1 MNYANPF
8 SLSSHGSFLSPKETP
23 SILTSF
29 LSQNQ
34 SIRSAQSNPIKLS
47 FIQHPKNPKKT
58 DLASPRSKMVTLHE
72 DRKLKNTNFERIKYV
87 SEHSTTPYLCI
98 SKKHPQIRIP
108 ILPKLSPEPK
118 MEVQRMPYINIMTE
132 PTAAI
137 EEHSDEG
144 RSNGEKSMD
153 NNRSDNLLY
162 VSETSHNF
170 EDQLSTSKL
179 SLKSR
184 FKSAVQK
191 SFRSPPRKSLFNLLI
206 SHEFNTLQE
215 NERKSIQIKFEPG
228 NQVLATKLIYRK
240 KSKWRQQCIQTQE
253 IKRHSRF
260 INDEQFSISTKAFQR
275 KINLIHG
282 TNSRNLISIESFS
295 LLPKSSR
302 KSAISIVSKLQ
313 NNTLSGISDHT
324 IDKNEESEL
333 HRNSNKESKPVKFNI
348 TVTFQN
354 TDIAA
359 YQFNKPKYTYHHNEE
374 IQQLQSLSPKATP
387 KILPMTLQQSNN
399 HISLVSTKKLD
410 YNSTFVNLKTKR
422 LSRLSVQQGVTQEE
436 VQKIE
441 QQNEF
446 NKPGLFFRVYY
457 QNKLY
462 KLMQKSNYTKENL
475 VEIEQGFRPKFVSP
489 NTNTIMSNAYTMMST
504 TEQGIRQRKI
514 TNEQL
519 SDKIQFLGIKFP
531 KYQIESEKPPFDYN
545 NESSLEGSE
554 SSDDSESQVSLNQ
567 FLESPLNPNKP
578 LEKNKKPS
586 KRKKSLQEI
595 SNEQDDQTHFYND
608 QPTDQKFIE
617 LSTGSL
623 VLIKKIREAFH
634 IPLTIQPILNI
645 LESSAKNRLLSYS
658 VSVCEDFHMEIV
670 EDLDQIANQKLLKF
684 QKNSQLNSMIFQ
696 AVQIRYSQILIG
708 RYVSQTR
715 MIDVEHQ
722 DPVVQTTI
730 LEIQEKNDQSQSNQ
744 SQSQFS
750 QIKSQK
756 MNSSK
761 EAVKES
767 NSKKPQTGGKIK
779 QSQRYLTKQ
788 DSLQVQQYQ
797 SWNRRAMQSGDLSN
811 TLQQSNQQNSNFFTQ
826 ASTVLITKPTQTSQQ
841 SVFRVMSS
849 KHIDLNSSQQDASS
863 SLNSSQN
870 EETPQSG
877 QVQKSSQ
884 TQTQN
889 QTQPQQPQ
897 LIQVQASNQISSGR
911 NLRCLDEDS
920 QQELHEQ
927 FDLDHLQNNMNQLS
941 MQMHSLRMRTHIKE
955 SSRRQKLD
963 QIQQIKLAIY
973 DHNYTEFIDNIQFIP
988 EAQLDTPLQNGN
1000 TFLIL
1005 AAQCGCSEIVHELIK
1020 RGADINIQN
1029 DDGNTAVHL
1038 ALAYGHY
1045 KIADLLMEAGG
1056 STHIINRKGQNA
1068 WGIL

>member
-8 SLSSHGSFLSPKETP
+8 SLSSHGSFLSPRETP

-47 FIQHPKNPKKT
+47 FIQHPKHTKKT
-58 DLASPRSKMVTLHE
+58 DLVSPRSKMVTLHE
-72 DRKLKNTNFERIKYV
+72 DKKPKNKNFERIKYV

-144 RSNGEKSMD
+144 RSNGEKSID
-153 NNRSDNLLY
+153 NSKSNNLLH
-162 VSETSHNF
+162 VSETTHNF

-228 NQVLATKLIYRK
+228 NQVLASKIIYLK
-240 KSKWRQQCIQTQE
+240 KSKWKQQCIKTQE
-253 IKRHSRF
+253 IKRQSRF
-260 INDEQFSISTKAFQR
+260 INVEQFSVSTKAFQR

-282 TNSRNLISIESFS
+282 TNSRSLISIESFS

-302 KSAISIVSKLQ
+302 KSAISIASKLQ
-313 NNTLSGISDHT
+313 NNIQSGISDNL
-324 IDKNEESEL
+324 IDKNEESVL
-333 HRNSNKESKPVKFNI
+333 RQNNNKESKPVQFNI

-359 YQFNKPKYTYHHNEE
+359 YQFNKPKYIYHHNEE
-374 IQQLQSLSPKATP
+374 IQQLQSVSPKATP
-387 KILPMTLQQSNN
+387 KILPMTLLQSNN
-399 HISLVSTKKLD
+399 HISLASTKKLD

-422 LSRLSVQQGVTQEE
+422 LSRLSVQQGVTQDE

-441 QQNEF
+441 QQTEF

-475 VEIEQGFRPKFVSP
+475 VEIEQGFRPKFVPP
-489 NTNTIMSNAYTMMST
+489 NTNTIMSNVYTMMST

-514 TNEQL
+514 TNESL
-519 SDKIQFLGIKFP
+519 ADKIQFTGIKFP
-531 KYQIESEKPPFDYN
+531 KYQIESEKPPFDYY
-545 NESSLEGSE
+545 NESSQEGTE

-567 FLESPLNPNKP
+567 FLESPLDPSQP
-578 LEKNKKPS
+578 LQKNKKLS

-595 SNEQDDQTHFYND
+595 SNEQDDQTHFFKD
-608 QPTDQKFIE
+608 QPTDYKQ

-634 IPLTIQPILNI
+634 VPLTIQPILNI

-670 EDLDQIANQKLLKF
+670 KDIDQIANQKLLKF
-684 QKNSQLNSMIFQ
+684 QKNSQLNSMVFQ
-696 AVQIRYSQILIG
+696 AIEMRYSQIFIG

-722 DPVVQTTI
+722 DPVVQATI
-730 LEIQEKNDQSQSNQ
+730 LEIQEKIDQPQSNQ
-744 SQSQFS
+744 LQQQFS

-756 MNSSK
+756 KNSSK
-761 EAVKES
+761 DSVKDS
-767 NSKKPQTGGKIK
+767 NSKKPQPGGKMK

-788 DSLQVQQYQ
+788 DSLQVHQFQ

-863 SLNSSQN
+863 SLNSSEK

-877 QVQKSSQ
+877 QVQRNPQ
-884 TQTQN
+884 TQS

-897 LIQVQASNQISSGR
+897 LIQTSAQNQINSGR
-911 NLRCLDEDS
+911 NLRLDEDS
-920 QQELHEQ
+920 QQEPNEQ
-927 FDLDHLQNNMNQLS
+927 YDLDHLQNNMNYLS
-941 MQMHSLRMRTHIKE
+941 MYMNSLRMRTHIKE

-963 QIQQIKLAIY
+963 QIQQINLAIY
-973 DHNYTEFIDNIQFIP
+973 DHNFTEFIDNIQFIP
-988 EAQLDTPLQNGN
+988 ETQLDTPLQNGN

-1005 AAQCGCSEIVHELIK
+1005 AAQCGCIEIVHELIK

-1029 DDGNTAVHL
+1029 KDDGNTAVHL